1 MKRMCT
7 AERSGRAGRA
17 GEERGGRRAHRGER
31 AVREQAE
38 QRQPHPAAAS
48 QRQERRRLLAP
59 LRTECTARL
68 RLLSGAVGAGAAR
81 GQSSDA
87 PPAVAAELRAGRRP
101 AHARALGCAR
111 GRRLAVAVMGA
122 GSSPESPEPEPGAGA
137 LAAAVRGVAA
147 LRGRCVGAAAAR
159 CAWCARRPACVA
171 RRGGRRPVTQREEA
185 PAGASRREDTRMSHV
200 AASVRFVDPLE
211 AWSIKGARRASNRR
225 NAWGRMLR
233 RVKCRFKG
241 SEGKERRAECEP
253 AGCDRI
259 AVCSWRCERCSRPGE
274 LVSPSSASSRA
285 VESLDS
291 KHSCSSVVP

>member
-1 MKRMCT
+1 M
-7 AERSGRAGRA
+7 
-17 GEERGGRRAHRGER
+17 
-31 AVREQAE
+31 
-38 QRQPHPAAAS
+38 
-48 QRQERRRLLAP
+48 
-59 LRTECTARL
+59 
-68 RLLSGAVGAGAAR
+68 
-81 GQSSDA
+81 
-87 PPAVAAELRAGRRP
+87 
-101 AHARALGCAR
+101 
-111 GRRLAVAVMGA
+111 
-122 GSSPESPEPEPGAGA
+122 
-137 LAAAVRGVAA
+137 RGVAA
-147 LRGRCVGAAAAR
+147 LRGRCAWMAAAR
-159 CAWCARRPACVA
+159 CAWGARRPACVA

-185 PAGASRREDTRMSHV
+185 PAGASRTARAHV
-200 AASVRFVDPLE
+200 AASVRMVDPLE

-291 KHSCSSVVP
+291 KHSCSSVGP